1 MEVKKMMNTQLKV
14 SELVDGMKRV
24 NVNGLEV
31 VYKSE
36 VRNVQSKDGTKWSVQ
51 DITVRDESGMIKV
64 PIWETENQKRIKLG
78 TKFSV
83 ENGYVTSY
91 EGELQ
96 LNVGKYGKIVFNGVQ
111 SELPTKTE

>member
-1 MEVKKMMNTQLKV
+1 MMNTQLKV
-14 SELVDGMKRV
+14 SELVDGTKRV

-64 PIWETENQKRIKLG
+64 PIWETENQERIKLG